1 MQQSNNPFV
10 RLLNDKNINVV
21 AIAIPV
27 AVALLL
33 GLPFKLDLGTWTNA
47 LPHVNA
53 LVNSFTALFLLIAL
67 AAIRRGNIRIHRAS
81 MLICVALGLAFL
93 VMYILY
99 HLTHASTHF
108 GGTSAIKYVY
118 FFLLITHIVLAAVVV
133 YFVLKALYFA
143 FNNDFE
149 RHKKIV
155 KWAFP
160 IWLYVSVS
168 GVLVYLMISPYYV
181 Q

>member
-1 MQQSNNPFV
+1 MQSDNNPFV
-10 RLLNDKNINVV
+10 KVLNDKNINIV
-21 AIAIPV
+21 AVAIPV

-33 GLPFKLDLGTWTNA
+33 GLPFKLDLGSWTDT
-47 LPHVNA
+47 LPHING
-53 LVNSFTALFLLIAL
+53 LVNSLTSLFLLLAF
-67 AAIRRGNIRIHRAS
+67 AAIRRKNITLHRTC
-81 MLICVALGLAFL
+81 MLICVALGLFFL
-93 VMYILY
+93 VTYILY

-108 GGTSAIKYVY
+108 GGTSNIKYVY
-118 FFLLITHIVLAAVVV
+118 YFLLITHIVLAAVVV

-143 FNNDFE
+143 FNGDFE

-168 GVLVYLMISPYYV
+168 GVLVYLMISPYYK
-181 Q
+181 

>member
-1 MQQSNNPFV
+1 MQSNIPFIK
-10 RLLNDKNINVV
+10 LLNDKNINVV

-33 GLPFKLDLGTWTNA
+33 GLPFKLNLGSWTDT
-47 LPHVNA
+47 LPHINA
-53 LVNSFTALFLLIAL
+53 LVNSLTSLFLLIAL
-67 AAIRRGNIRIHRAS
+67 AAIRRGNVTVHRTS
-81 MLICVALGLAFL
+81 MLVCVALGVFFL
-93 VMYILY
+93 VTYILY

-108 GGTSAIKYVY
+108 GGTSGIKYVY
-118 FFLLITHIVLAAVVV
+118 YFLLITHIILAAVVV

-149 RHKKIV
+149 RHRKV
-155 KWAFP
+155 VRWAFP

-168 GVLVYLMISPYYV
+168 GVLVYLMISPYYK
-181 Q
+181 

>member
-1 MQQSNNPFV
+1 MQNNNPFV
-10 RLLNDKNINVV
+10 KILNDKNINVV
-21 AIAIPV
+21 AIGIPV

-33 GLPFKLDLGTWTNA
+33 GLPFKLNLGTWTDV
-47 LPHVNA
+47 LPHLNA
-53 LVNSFTALFLLIAL
+53 LVNSLTSLFLLIAL
-67 AAIRRGNIRIHRAS
+67 AAIRRGNVTLHRAC
-81 MLICVALGLAFL
+81 MLICVVLGLFFL
-93 VMYILY
+93 VTYIFY
-99 HLTHASTHF
+99 HLTHQSTHY
-108 GGTSAIKYVY
+108 GGIGAIKYVY
-118 FFLLITHIVLAAVVV
+118 YILLITHIILAAVVV

-143 FNNDFE
+143 FNADFE

-168 GVLVYLMISPYYV
+168 GVLVYLMISPYY